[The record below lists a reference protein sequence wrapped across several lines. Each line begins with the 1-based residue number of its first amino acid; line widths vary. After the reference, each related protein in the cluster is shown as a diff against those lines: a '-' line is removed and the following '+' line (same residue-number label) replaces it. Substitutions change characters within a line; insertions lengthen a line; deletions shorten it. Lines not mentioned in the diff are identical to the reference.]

1 MDPTNVGALGWY
13 QYGNDTSALVSKVVS
28 FATQAIKGTYDPT
41 NRRQAFKVN
50 GSTVSPTASA
60 GGHGGYYH
68 PTAVTTLGNN
78 IWSTEGSQIGS
89 IPAGSTQTQGFELAI
104 PIHSASHYQPFET
117 PFLHELVGGDRNME
131 QTNLVV
137 TPDGKTC
144 DEVTRD
150 VSYIGN
156 ACVSTGFTGD
166 GWVSSDANHIWT
178 EWRGNQAAGFDYY
191 NKDFAI
197 AYDRMICL
205 EDGQYRI
212 LWNVS
217 RRASSGDWKLLINGV
232 LVMRTMNGA
241 DYESSSI
248 NTIVNLKRGDYIQGY
263 DEVHLSAEMDQ
274 YRIERA

>member
-1 MDPTNVGALGWY
+1 
-13 QYGNDTSALVSKVVS
+13 
-28 FATQAIKGTYDPT
+28 
-41 NRRQAFKVN
+41 
-50 GSTVSPTASA
+50 
-60 GGHGGYYH
+60 
-68 PTAVTTLGNN
+68 
-78 IWSTEGSQIGS
+78 
-89 IPAGSTQTQGFELAI
+89 
-104 PIHSASHYQPFET
+104 
-117 PFLHELVGGDRNME
+117 ME

-137 TPDGKTC
+137 TPDGKTW
-144 DEVTRD
+144 DEVMRD

-191 NKDFAI
+191 NKNFAI

-263 DEVHLSAEMDQ
+263 DEVHLAAELSR
-274 YRIERA
+274 YIIEKA

>member
-1 MDPTNVGALGWY
+1 MSNAQPLGLHTFKSKNIASTNGAI
-13 QYGNDTSALVSKVVS
+13 DVVD
-28 FATQAIKGTYDPT
+28 I
-41 NRRQAFKVN
+41 
-50 GSTVSPTASA
+50 AS
-60 GGHGGYYH
+60 
-68 PTAVTTLGNN
+68 
-78 IWSTEGSQIGS
+78 
-89 IPAGSTQTQGFELAI
+89 
-104 PIHSASHYQPFET
+104 PIHTSSHYQSFET

-131 QTNLVV
+131 QNNLVV
-137 TPDGKTC
+137 TPDGKTW

-150 VSYIGN
+150 TSYIGN
-156 ACVSTGFTGD
+156 VVCHMNTDTVVAWSNFVIFD
-166 GWVSSDANHIWT
+166 
-178 EWRGNQAAGFDYY
+178 EWRGTYASSDQYRKWFT
-191 NKDFAI
+191 KDFAI

-263 DEVHLSAEMDQ
+263 DEVHLAAELSR
-274 YRIERA
+274 YIIEKA